1 MNSAFKINGLIAINK
16 PVGISSAGALNF
28 LKKVWF
34 PKRENG
40 IGSLDL
46 SQQKIL
52 EAKNKEK
59 YTGSKSQKLP
69 WKVGHG
75 GTLSYKAGAI
85 LGFSSDT
92 LDIDGKITGKS
103 EISHITEDEISNVI
117 PKFKGEQ
124 IQIPPIYSALK
135 LNGKP
140 LYYYARSGKPLP
152 IIDKKRSVH
161 IHDIELDDVELV
173 PSQGSNDTYDNTEIP
188 NLGDQAKK
196 MVELDN
202 SLASFSKFHFS
213 VSCSSGTYIRTL
225 ASDICSE
232 LGTHGLLYS
241 LIRTKQGPFSI
252 MENSVLELS
261 DAHKTK
267 HVLDLIEYSTFAHNS
282 YFSKNR

>member
-1 MNSAFKINGLIAINK
+1 MNSVFKVNGLIAINK

-34 PKRENG
+34 PIREDRTYD
-40 IGSLDL
+40 SLDL
-46 SQQKIL
+46 SQKTIQ

-59 YTGSKSQKLP
+59 SKRSKAQHLP

-92 LDIDGKITGKS
+92 LDIDGKITEKS
-103 EISHITEDEISNVI
+103 EISHITEVDISNVI
-117 PKFKGEQ
+117 PKFKCEQ
-124 IQIPPIYSALK
+124 VQIPPIYSALK
-135 LNGKP
+135 VNGKP

-161 IHDIELDDVELV
+161 IHDIELDNVELI
-173 PSQGSNDTYDNTEIP
+173 SSKGSDH
-188 NLGDQAKK
+188 AKK
-196 MVELDN
+196 MIELDN
-202 SLASFSKFHFS
+202 NLASFSKFHFS

-225 ASDICSE
+225 ASDISSE
-232 LGTHGLLYS
+232 LGTCGLLYS

-252 MENSVLELS
+252 SENGVLELS

-267 HVLDLIEYSTFAHNS
+267 HVLDLIEHSTFVHNA
-282 YFSKNR
+282 YFSKNS